1 VDNIS
6 EQVKALI
13 PEPIELILRRMR
25 RYSHGFQEKR
35 FKPYIIRKNV
45 EGVVFDYWIGDIT
58 GRQWYDIN
66 DPDWIEMKLEMRF
79 IRDHLIQPGDVILD
93 CGAHHGRS
101 TIVLSNW
108 VGDEGK
114 IVAFE
119 PHPKNAEILQKNIE
133 LNNLRNII
141 LVQKAIGQK
150 NGRIQI
156 TGESNSLVITKG
168 TGVEVEMTSLDEYS
182 GLNPNFLRIDVEGF
196 EVEVL
201 KGAKNILA
209 TRPKLAIEIHT
220 RTLKHFDSSV
230 DDLFNLIDVEQYELW
245 VQWQD
250 GNEPRVFDLKEPIK
264 IGRVHLFAL
273 PKH

>member
-1 VDNIS
+1 MDNIS
-6 EQVKALI
+6 EHVKALI

-25 RYSHGFQEKR
+25 RYSHSFQEQR
-35 FKPYIIRKNV
+35 FKPYIIKKNV

-58 GRQWYDIN
+58 GRQWYEIN

-79 IRDHLIQPGDVILD
+79 IRDHLIQPGDVILE

-108 VGDEGK
+108 VGSEGK
-114 IVAFE
+114 VVAFE
-119 PHPKNAEILQKNIE
+119 PHPKNAENLQKNID

-141 LVQKAIGQK
+141 LEQKAVGQR

-168 TGVEVEMTSLDEYS
+168 TGVEVEMTSLDEYFD
-182 GLNPNFLRIDVEGF
+182 LNPTFLRIDVEGF

-230 DDLFNLIDVEQYELW
+230 DDLFNLIDVEQYDLW
-245 VQWQD
+245 
-250 GNEPRVFDLKEPIK
+250 I
-264 IGRVHLFAL
+264 
-273 PKH
+273 